1 MSSAS
6 CSLGVSF
13 SDELVIVINFD
24 KLARESVLTR
34 NCSRLA
40 PFSAYES
47 IATFMHESDSNS
59 ASVRL
64 VTVEEGEAG
73 QRVDNFLIRRAPG
86 VPRSHIY
93 RIIRTG
99 QVRINSGRCKP
110 TRKLV
115 GGDIVRIPPLKIAA
129 KAKISVPDELAA
141 RIAGRIAYR
150 NDDLIVVDKPAGLA
164 VHGGS
169 GLPFGLIDALRQH
182 EDNPALELVHRID
195 KGTSGCLL
203 IASNNGVNR
212 QLQNLFRE
220 REVNKRYYAMV
231 SGQWPNATQTVKV
244 PLLKNQEAG
253 GQRKVIVADNGQSA
267 VSHFTRIERYNE
279 ATLLEVAI
287 ETGRTHQIRV
297 HAQHSGHA
305 IVGDE
310 RYGKR
315 ADNERFAG
323 KGIKRLMLHAR
334 QLEFEWKAETIS
346 ITIEPD
352 AQWQKTLTAL
362 TQLGQ

>member
-1 MSSAS
+1 
-6 CSLGVSF
+6 
-13 SDELVIVINFD
+13 
-24 KLARESVLTR
+24 
-34 NCSRLA
+34 
-40 PFSAYES
+40 
-47 IATFMHESDSNS
+47 MHESDSNS

-110 TRKLV
+110 TRKLTE
-115 GGDIVRIPPLKIAA
+115 GDIVRIPPLKTVT
-129 KAKISVPDELAA
+129 KEQVSVPDELAA
-141 RIAGRIAYR
+141 RIGGQIVYR

-164 VHGGS
+164 VHGGT

-182 EDNPALELVHRID
+182 EDNAALELVHRID

-203 IASNNGVNR
+203 IACNNGVNR
-212 QLQNLFRE
+212 KLQNLFRE
-220 REVNKRYYAMV
+220 REVDKRYYALV
-231 SGQWPNATQTVKV
+231 SGQWAEASKTVKV
-244 PLLKNQEAG
+244 PLLKNQDAG
-253 GQRKVIVADNGQSA
+253 GQRKVIVADGGQSA
-267 VSHFTRIERYNE
+267 VSHFKRIERYNE
-279 ATLLEVAI
+279 GTLLEVAI

-297 HAQHSGHA
+297 HTQHSGHA

-334 QLEFEWKAETIS
+334 QLEFKWKGETIS

-352 AQWQKTLTAL
+352 AQWQESLTVL
-362 TQLGQ
+362 SKLGK

>member
-1 MSSAS
+1 
-6 CSLGVSF
+6 
-13 SDELVIVINFD
+13 
-24 KLARESVLTR
+24 
-34 NCSRLA
+34 
-40 PFSAYES
+40 
-47 IATFMHESDSNS
+47 MHESDSNS

-64 VTVEEGEAG
+64 VTVREGEAG

-115 GGDIVRIPPLKIAA
+115 EGDIVRIPPIKTVT
-129 KAKISVPDELAA
+129 KAQVSVPDELAT

-164 VHGGS
+164 VHGGT

-203 IASNNGVNR
+203 IACNNGVNR
-212 QLQNLFRE
+212 KLQNLFRE
-220 REVNKRYYAMV
+220 RDVNKRYYAMV
-231 SGQWPNATQTVKV
+231 SGQWPDAAKTVRL
-244 PLLKNQEAG
+244 PLLKNQDAG
-253 GQRKVIVADNGQSA
+253 GQRKVIVADGGQSA
-267 VSHFTRIERYNE
+267 VSHFERVERFNE

-315 ADNERFAG
+315 FDNERFAG
-323 KGIKRLMLHAR
+323 KGLKRLFLHAR
-334 QLEFEWKAETIS
+334 QLEFEWEGEPIS

-352 AQWQKTLTAL
+352 AQWQESLTAL
-362 TQLGQ
+362 TKLGK

>member
-1 MSSAS
+1 
-6 CSLGVSF
+6 
-13 SDELVIVINFD
+13 
-24 KLARESVLTR
+24 
-34 NCSRLA
+34 
-40 PFSAYES
+40 
-47 IATFMHESDSNS
+47 MHESDSNS
-59 ASVRL
+59 ATVRL

-73 QRVDNFLIRRAPG
+73 QRVDNFLIRRASG

-110 TRKLV
+110 TRKLLE
-115 GGDIVRIPPLKIAA
+115 GDIVRIPPLKTVK
-129 KAKISVPDELAA
+129 KAQVSVPDDLAQ
-141 RIAGRIAYR
+141 RIASRIVYR
-150 NDDLIVVDKPAGLA
+150 NNDLIVIDKPAGLA

-203 IASNNGVNR
+203 VACNNGVNR
-212 QLQNLFRE
+212 KLQNLFRE

-231 SGQWPNATQTVKV
+231 CGQWSQDSKTIQA
-244 PLLKNQEAG
+244 PLLKNQDTG
-253 GQRKVIVADNGQSA
+253 GQRKVIVADGGQAA
-267 VSHFTRIERYNE
+267 VSHFNRIARYQE
-279 ATLLEVAI
+279 ATLLEVTI

-297 HAQHSGHA
+297 HAQHAGHA

-315 ADNERFAG
+315 ADNERFAA
-323 KGIKRLMLHAR
+323 KGLKRLFLHAW
-334 QLEFEWKAETIS
+334 QLEFEWGGELIS
-346 ITIEPD
+346 INIEPD
-352 AQWQKTLTAL
+352 AQWQASLQAL
-362 TQLGQ
+362 TKVGK